1 MTKDEYYLS
10 IAKAVAGKSKCL
22 KKHYGAIIVKND
34 EIVATGYNG
43 CCRGDPECIV
53 CTKTDGNKDEA
64 EYRVCPAVH
73 AEQNCIISA
82 SRQEMLGACLYLYG
96 YDVEKEKD
104 AEIVR
109 PCEICKRLI
118 KNAGISRVLTSTEEE
133 FLFNAN
139 NRDSSSRQ

>member
-34 EIVATGYNG
+34 ELVATGYNG
-43 CCRGDPECIV
+43 CCRGDPECVI
-53 CTKTDGNKDEA
+53 CTKIASNKDEA

-82 SRQEMLGACLYLYG
+82 SRQEMLGATLYLYG
-96 YDVEKEKD
+96 YDVEEQRD
-104 AEIVR
+104 ADIVR

-118 KNAGISRVLTSTEEE
+118 KNAGIVRVLTSTGEE
-133 FLFNAN
+133 LTFNEN
-139 NRDSSSRQ
+139 NRNCGR